1 MKIGICSAMA
11 KEIDISLDYIGVD
24 RGIEVL
30 IDQGIKPIYAIGDFD
45 SIRDEHLLLNLKME
59 RLPTRKDVTDTH
71 AALEY
76 AIDKGYDEIDIYG
89 VTGGRLDH
97 FLGVM
102 CLLEK
107 YSSIKVRII
116 DDQNIIE
123 LLEPGRHKVYGA
135 EYKYFSLF
143 ACNGS
148 YIDIEHAQYQLNN
161 YYLKRD
167 DPLCVS
173 NQVIDNFAYIKN
185 SDNIILV
192 RTKDEEK

>member
-30 IDQGIKPIYAIGDFD
+30 IDQGINPIYAIGDFD
-45 SIRDEHLLLNLKME
+45 SIRDENLLSNLKIE

-76 AIDKGYDEIDIYG
+76 AIDKGYDEVDIYG

-97 FLGVM
+97 FFGAM

-107 YSSIKVRII
+107 Y
-116 DDQNIIE
+116 
-123 LLEPGRHKVYGA
+123 
-135 EYKYFSLF
+135 LF
-143 ACNGS
+143 ACNDS
-148 YIDIEHAQYQLNN
+148 YIDIKHAQYQLDN

-173 NQVIDNFAYIKN
+173 NQVIDGFAYIKN
-185 SDNIILV
+185 SENIILI
-192 RTKDEEK
+192 RTKD